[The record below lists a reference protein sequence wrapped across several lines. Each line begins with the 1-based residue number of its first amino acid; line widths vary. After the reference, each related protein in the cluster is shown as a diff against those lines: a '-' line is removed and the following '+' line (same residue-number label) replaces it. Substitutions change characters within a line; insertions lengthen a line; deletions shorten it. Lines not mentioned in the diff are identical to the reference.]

1 MSLIFCSRT
10 DDPEEWR
17 AAFAGHLPDLEFR
30 VWPDVGAEEDVE
42 IALVWDPMEQQL
54 LRFPNL
60 KLIASLGA
68 GVDHLLA
75 ATTLPEGVPMTR
87 FVDDNLTQGMRE
99 WVLLYT
105 LYCHRRVPE
114 YLAYQRAQDWHRL
127 AAPFSY
133 ERRVGMMGLG
143 VLGAAS
149 AKPLQDIGFE
159 VIGWSRHEKDLPGVK
174 SYAGAAALD
183 EFLAAS
189 DILVCLLPLTPATE
203 GIIDQR
209 LLGALPQ
216 GACLIN
222 GARGGL
228 VVEADLIAALESGR
242 LSHAVLDVTRKEPL
256 PVDDPL
262 WRAPSITI
270 TPHVASITNAQS
282 GARLVAENI
291 RRVRAGE
298 VPHHIVDPEAGY

>member
-10 DDPEEWR
+10 DDPDEWR
-17 AAFAGHLPDLEFR
+17 DAFAENMPDLEFR
-30 VWPDVGAEEDVE
+30 VWPDIGDPADVE
-42 IALVWDPMEQQL
+42 IALVWDPMEEQL

-75 ATTLPEGVPMTR
+75 ATTLPDGVPMTR

-114 YLAYQRAQDWHRL
+114 YLAYQRVQDWHRL
-127 AAPFSY
+127 DAPFSY
-133 ERRVGMMGLG
+133 ERRVGIMGLG

-149 AKPLQDIGFE
+149 AKSLQDIGFE
-159 VIGWSRHEKDLPGVK
+159 VIGWSRHEKNLPGVK
-174 SYAGAAALD
+174 SYAGAEALD

-189 DILVCLLPLTPATE
+189 EILICLLPLTPATE
-203 GIIDQR
+203 GIIDSR
-209 LLGALPQ
+209 LLGALPE

-242 LSHAVLDVTRKEPL
+242 LSHAVLDVTREEPL
-256 PVDDPL
+256 PAEDPL
-262 WRAPSITI
+262 WRAPNITI

-282 GARLVAENI
+282 GARLVSENI

-298 VPHHIVDPEAGY
+298 APHHIVDPEAGY